1 MDIQEN
7 KNRNVHKNEK
17 PSGKRPVR
25 KTTAAASRSRRA
37 THASRQK
44 RWREQKRRR
53 QRQLMIEF
61 TIIGIVVAAVI
72 LFGIFKIFHPGSSHQ
87 AASASTEQAAA
98 AVTSQAAA
106 GSTAGEEAEKK
117 AEEEA
122 KAEAEEKA
130 KAEEEAKAEAEAKAK
145 AEEEAKSEAEAKA
158 KAEEEAKAKEEAKK
172 KAEAEAK
179 AALSPEVASF
189 AVGYS
194 PKKTDKT
201 RTIDDPYFNSLF
213 AVLIDVDT
221 NTIIAGKESGSKM
234 YPASMTKILTV
245 LTAADYVSDLDEQV
259 TVPQEAIDYAYE
271 AGCSTA
277 GYEPEEV
284 TTVRDLFYGTI
295 LPSGADAAYTL
306 AVYCAGSQEEF
317 VSRMNAKAEALGL
330 SDSCHFTNCIGLYND
345 DLYCTAI
352 DMAMILKAAVEN
364 DFCREVLSTHHY
376 ILSSSEIHPDGLDLS
391 NMFLRRIED
400 KETPGEVVAAKTGF
414 VTEAG
419 SCAASYFVSDSGHHY
434 ICVTGFA
441 LDQYICID
449 DHVFIYNNY
458 TE

>member
-1 MDIQEN
+1 M
-7 KNRNVHKNEK
+7 
-17 PSGKRPVR
+17 
-25 KTTAAASRSRRA
+25 
-37 THASRQK
+37 
-44 RWREQKRRR
+44 
-53 QRQLMIEF
+53 
-61 TIIGIVVAAVI
+61 
-72 LFGIFKIFHPGSSHQ
+72 
-87 AASASTEQAAA
+87 
-98 AVTSQAAA
+98 
-106 GSTAGEEAEKK
+106 
-117 AEEEA
+117 
-122 KAEAEEKA
+122 
-130 KAEEEAKAEAEAKAK
+130 
-145 AEEEAKSEAEAKA
+145 
-158 KAEEEAKAKEEAKK
+158 
-172 KAEAEAK
+172 
-179 AALSPEVASF
+179 ASF

-271 AGCSTA
+271 TGCSTA

>member
-25 KTTAAASRSRRA
+25 KTTADASRSRRA

-145 AEEEAKSEAEAKA
+145 AEEEAKAEAEAKA

-234 YPASMTKILTV
+234 YPASMTKILTR
-245 LTAADYVSDLDEQV
+245 L
-259 TVPQEAIDYAYE
+259 
-271 AGCSTA
+271 
-277 GYEPEEV
+277 
-284 TTVRDLFYGTI
+284 RDRLQYGR
-295 LPSGADAAYTL
+295 L
-306 AVYCAGSQEEF
+306 
-317 VSRMNAKAEALGL
+317 
-330 SDSCHFTNCIGLYND
+330 
-345 DLYCTAI
+345 
-352 DMAMILKAAVEN
+352 
-364 DFCREVLSTHHY
+364 
-376 ILSSSEIHPDGLDLS
+376 
-391 NMFLRRIED
+391 
-400 KETPGEVVAAKTGF
+400 
-414 VTEAG
+414 
-419 SCAASYFVSDSGHHY
+419 
-434 ICVTGFA
+434 
-441 LDQYICID
+441 
-449 DHVFIYNNY
+449 
-458 TE
+458 

>member
-7 KNRNVHKNEK
+7 TNRNARKKERSFGK
-17 PSGKRPVR
+17 RTARKAPSGTSRTR
-25 KTTAAASRSRRA
+25 RTTL
-37 THASRQK
+37 ASRQK

-53 QRQLMIEF
+53 QRQLMAEF
-61 TIIGIVVAAVI
+61 TVIGIVVAAVI
-72 LFGIFKIFHPGSSHQ
+72 LFGIFKIFHPGGSHQ
-87 AASASTEQAAA
+87 AAAASAGQTAAA
-98 AVTSQAAA
+98 DPSQAAA
-106 GSTAGEEAEKK
+106 GSTTGEEAAKKAAAEKK
-117 AEEEA
+117 EEA
-122 KAEAEEKA
+122 KAEE
-130 KAEEEAKAEAEAKAK
+130 
-145 AEEEAKSEAEAKA
+145 EAKA
-158 KAEEEAKAKEEAKK
+158 KAEEEAKAKAEEEAKA
-172 KAEAEAK
+172 KAEEEAK
-179 AALSPEVASF
+179 AKAEEEAKAKAEEEAKAKARAGRSTEVASF
-189 AVGYS
+189 ANGYS
-194 PKKTDKT
+194 PKKADNIK
-201 RTIDDPYFNSLF
+201 TIDDPNFNSLF

-221 NTIIAGKESGSKM
+221 NTIVAQKECDSKM

-245 LTAADYVSDLDEQV
+245 LTAADYVSNLDEQV

-271 AGCSTA
+271 TGCSTA

-317 VSRMNAKAEALGL
+317 VDRMNAKAEALGL
-330 SDSCHFTNCIGLYND
+330 SDTCHFTNCIGLYND
-345 DLYCTAI
+345 DLYCTAV
-352 DMAMILKAAVEN
+352 DMGMILKAAVEN

-376 ILSSSEIHPDGLDLS
+376 ILSSSDIHPDGLDLS

-434 ICVTGFA
+434 VCVTGFA
-441 LDQYICID
+441 LDQFICID

>member
-7 KNRNVHKNEK
+7 TNRNARKKERS
-17 PSGKRPVR
+17 SGKRTAR
-25 KTTAAASRSRRA
+25 KAPSGTSRTRRTTQ
-37 THASRQK
+37 ASRQK

-53 QRQLMIEF
+53 QRQLMAEF
-61 TIIGIVVAAVI
+61 TVIGIVVAAVI
-72 LFGIFKIFHPGSSHQ
+72 LFGIFKIFHPGGSHQ
-87 AASASTEQAAA
+87 AAAASAGQTAAA
-98 AVTSQAAA
+98 DPSQAAA
-106 GSTAGEEAEKK
+106 GSTTGEEAAKKAAAEKK
-117 AEEEA
+117 EEA
-122 KAEAEEKA
+122 KAEE
-130 KAEEEAKAEAEAKAK
+130 
-145 AEEEAKSEAEAKA
+145 EAKA
-158 KAEEEAKAKEEAKK
+158 KAEEEAKAKAEEEAKA
-172 KAEAEAK
+172 KAEEEAK
-179 AALSPEVASF
+179 AKAEEEAKAKAEEEAKAKAKAGLSPEVASF
-189 AVGYS
+189 ANGYS
-194 PKKTDKT
+194 PKKADNIK
-201 RTIDDPYFNSLF
+201 TIDDPNFNSLF

-221 NTIIAGKESGSKM
+221 NTIVAQKECDSKM

-271 AGCSTA
+271 TGCSTA

-317 VSRMNAKAEALGL
+317 VDRMNAKAEALGL
-330 SDSCHFTNCIGLYND
+330 SDTCHFTNCIGLYND
-345 DLYCTAI
+345 DLYCTAV
-352 DMAMILKAAVEN
+352 DMGMILKAAVEN

-376 ILSSSEIHPDGLDLS
+376 ILSSSDIHPDGLDLS

-434 ICVTGFA
+434 VCVTGFA
-441 LDQYICID
+441 LDQFICID

>member
-7 KNRNVHKNEK
+7 TNRNARKKERSFGK
-17 PSGKRPVR
+17 RTARKAPSG
-25 KTTAAASRSRRA
+25 TSRTRR
-37 THASRQK
+37 TPQASRQK

-53 QRQLMIEF
+53 QRQLMAEF
-61 TIIGIVVAAVI
+61 TVIGIVVAAVI
-72 LFGIFKIFHPGSSHQ
+72 LFGIFKIFHPGGSHQ
-87 AASASTEQAAA
+87 AAAASAGQTAAA
-98 AVTSQAAA
+98 DPSQAAA
-106 GSTAGEEAEKK
+106 GSTTGEEAAKKAAAEKK
-117 AEEEA
+117 EEA
-122 KAEAEEKA
+122 KAEE
-130 KAEEEAKAEAEAKAK
+130 
-145 AEEEAKSEAEAKA
+145 EAKA
-158 KAEEEAKAKEEAKK
+158 KAEEEAKAKAEEEAKA
-172 KAEAEAK
+172 KAEEEAK
-179 AALSPEVASF
+179 AKAEEEAKAKARAGRSPEVASF
-189 AVGYS
+189 ANGYS
-194 PKKTDKT
+194 PKKADNIK
-201 RTIDDPYFNSLF
+201 TIDDPNFNSLF

-221 NTIIAGKESGSKM
+221 NTIVAQKECDSKM

-245 LTAADYVSDLDEQV
+245 LTAADYVSNLDEQV

-271 AGCSTA
+271 TGCSTA

-317 VSRMNAKAEALGL
+317 VDRMNAKAEALGL
-330 SDSCHFTNCIGLYND
+330 SDTCHFTNCIGLYND
-345 DLYCTAI
+345 DLYCTAV
-352 DMAMILKAAVEN
+352 DMGMILKAAVEN

-376 ILSSSEIHPDGLDLS
+376 ILSSSDIHPDGLDLS

-434 ICVTGFA
+434 VCVTGFA
-441 LDQYICID
+441 LDQFICID